1 MPLNVTLV
9 KQGMEGRGFREKRKE
24 DTAKLDFAHSTF
36 LSDKL
41 ILNGIV
47 SYCSLNVDLGVDLI
61 DIKNNCQAK

>member
-9 KQGMEGRGFREKRKE
+9 KQGMEGRGFREKIKE
-24 DTAKLDFAHSTF
+24 VTEKRDFAHSTF

-47 SYCSLNVDLGVDLI
+47 SNCSLSEDLGVDLI
-61 DIKNNCQAK
+61 DI